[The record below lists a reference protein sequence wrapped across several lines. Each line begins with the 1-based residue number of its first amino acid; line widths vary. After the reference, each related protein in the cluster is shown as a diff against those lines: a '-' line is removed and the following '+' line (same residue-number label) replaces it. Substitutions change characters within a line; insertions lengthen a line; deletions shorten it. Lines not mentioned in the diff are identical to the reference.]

1 MIELRVP
8 PLRER
13 AEDVLSLARVF
24 LAETARRMGRKV
36 TGFTP
41 RAADQ
46 LLRYEWP
53 GNVRELQNAIEHAVA
68 LSAGSRVDL
77 EDLPEELRAAMPR
90 ARQAG
95 PTRPLEELERE
106 YILAAVESAGG
117 NRTRAAAELHIGLA
131 TLKRKLKRY
140 EAAAAPSGAAPA

>member
-1 MIELRVP
+1 
-8 PLRER
+8 
-13 AEDVLSLARVF
+13 
-24 LAETARRMGRKV
+24 MGRKV

-53 GNVRELQNAIEHAVA
+53 GNVREVQNAVEHAVA
-68 LSAGSRVDL
+68 LSAGTRVDA

-90 ARQAG
+90 PRPAG
-95 PTRPLEELERE
+95 RTRALDDVERE

-117 NRTRAAAELHIGLA
+117 NRTRAAADLGIGLA

-140 EAAAAPSGAAPA
+140 GSTVARQRGD